1 MYYTRYL
8 DQYIFTNFTINV
20 KSAYIINMKEIE
32 RYIILEIYLMSR
44 LSSEAI
50 RFFYIALYR
59 TIYIDNNITMVS

>member
-1 MYYTRYL
+1 MYYTCYL
-8 DQYIFTNFTINV
+8 DQYIFTNFTI

-50 RFFYIALYR
+50 RFFYAAVYR
-59 TIYIDNNITMVS
+59 TIYIDNNMTMVS